1 MTFTQATKEI
11 NNQQDPK
18 KILLIDDDHELA
30 ELLIEYLASEQIVV
44 TSCLD
49 GVSGLAKAYDDSF
62 DLILL
67 DVMMPKLNGFE
78 VLKALG
84 GNHKTP
90 ILMLTARGDDNDRI
104 LGLELGADDYLAKPF
119 KHRELLA
126 RINAIFRRI
135 AIVKEQQS
143 STEQKQSSVQK
154 VIPLLEINQHD
165 TLLEV
170 NQIQVNQATREITSE
185 GVLLEL
191 TGTEYLILLYMVQ
204 RHSNIISKAEISEQ
218 VLQRKLS
225 LYDRTIDVHVSSI
238 RRKIL
243 ATTSLDKFKTVRGAG
258 YVFLQGTV

>member
-1 MTFTQATKEI
+1 MTLNLNKH
-11 NNQQDPK
+11 
-18 KILLIDDDHELA
+18 ILLIDDDEELA
-30 ELLIEYLASEQIVV
+30 ELLTEYLASENIKV

-49 GVSGLAKAYDDSF
+49 GASGLAKAFDDSF

-90 ILMLTARGDDNDRI
+90 ILMLTAKGDDNDRI

-135 AIVKEQQS
+135 AIV
-143 STEQKQSSVQK
+143 QKQSPVDSSSPVEQL
-154 VIPLLEINQHD
+154 IINQ
-165 TLLEV
+165 V
-170 NQIQVNQATREITSE
+170 RVNQATREVYCQNT
-185 GVLLEL
+185 LLEL
-191 TGTEYLILLYMVQ
+191 TGTEYLVLAYMLEH
-204 RHSNIISKAEISEQ
+204 HSKIVSKAEISEQ

-225 LYDRTIDVHVSSI
+225 LYDRTVDVHIGNV
-238 RRKIL
+238 RRKLL
-243 ATTSLDKFKTVRGAG
+243 AIDPIDKFKTVRGAG
-258 YVFLQGTV
+258 YVFLQGDL